1 MKFNRLVLALV
12 AIAGVAPVPAIHAQT
27 LDPHTLTLFHRPPKV
42 WPTYNGD
49 YSGRRFSAL
58 KQINQGTLGQLKL

>member
-1 MKFNRLVLALV
+1 MRAVLLPAVILASVIALGAQSGTDRTRLQ
-12 AIAGVAPVPAIHAQT
+12 AP
-27 LDPHTLTLFHRPPKV
+27 LGES

-58 KQINQGTLGQLKL
+58 AGLTMITAWLP